1 METLR
6 HSEVIDSKSSSCI
19 SNSTATIM
27 ASFLKKKRNI
37 RLAATSG
44 DSGNSSSVGKI
55 MGQHE
60 EKDGD
65 RNGLTAARQDSND
78 RSSEVK
84 ANKMQKSIGSNR
96 FNKNS
101 KRLFPRPVV
110 Q

>member
-1 METLR
+1 
-6 HSEVIDSKSSSCI
+6 
-19 SNSTATIM
+19 M

-37 RLAATSG
+37 WLVATSG